1 MREAERGISAVSK
14 ITEAEHSLSGDETRK
29 RLHEMRLKVIDR
41 ETGERRYCTLDEAK
55 TWDWANPEV
64 WRIISRWQIT
74 SYKKFLS
81 MLLLKADKGQQEVE
95 ILEAPRFT
103 MLSGG

>member
-1 MREAERGISAVSK
+1 MAGGFGMADREAGQMSPEEQEIADRV
-14 ITEAEHSLSGDETRK
+14 
-29 RLHEMRLKVIDR
+29 LKMKLKLIDR
-41 ETGERRYCTLDEAK
+41 ETGDSRYCTLSEAK

-64 WRIISRWQIT
+64 WRIVNGWQIT
-74 SYKKFLS
+74 SFKRLLN
-81 MLLLKADKGQQEVE
+81 MLYLKAQKGGEEIE

>member
-14 ITEAEHSLSGDETRK
+14 ITEAEQGLSADETRK

-41 ETGERRYCTLDEAK
+41 ETGESRYCTLDEAK

-64 WRIISRWQIT
+64 WRIISGWQIT

>member
-1 MREAERGISAVSK
+1 MGGFGMAGTEASQMSPEEREIAERVLK
-14 ITEAEHSLSGDETRK
+14 
-29 RLHEMRLKVIDR
+29 MRLKVLDR
-41 ETGERRYCTLDEAK
+41 ETGNSRYCTLAEAK

-64 WRIISRWQIT
+64 WRIVNGWQIT
-74 SYKKFLS
+74 SFKRLLN
-81 MLLLKADKGQQEVE
+81 MLYLKAQKGHDEIE